1 MEEEIVMDIRS
12 EQDMERQGDPMD
24 YPVAGQSL
32 TEEPGARPRQNPPQM
47 TDPNQVIEML
57 GKRFSQPEMKT
68 KILETLGAGIPI
80 ESLVNTIASE
90 GVYSGN
96 ITPDVAE
103 LIKPPLTVLF
113 IQFAADEGIPVV
125 VYAEDQDQ
133 KEADAKNR
141 QQTLMNTL
149 DEQSPEFS
157 RGIRGARFQDEMV
170 EKAEGAMGRIDA
182 RRELQRRS
190 DEMPVESDGSFI
202 DMEGV

>member
-1 MEEEIVMDIRS
+1 M
-12 EQDMERQGDPMD
+12 
-24 YPVAGQSL
+24 
-32 TEEPGARPRQNPPQM
+32 
-47 TDPNQVIEML
+47 
-57 GKRFSQPEMKT
+57 
-68 KILETLGAGIPI
+68 
-80 ESLVNTIASE
+80 
-90 GVYSGN
+90 
-96 ITPDVAE
+96 
-103 LIKPPLTVLF
+103 TVLF